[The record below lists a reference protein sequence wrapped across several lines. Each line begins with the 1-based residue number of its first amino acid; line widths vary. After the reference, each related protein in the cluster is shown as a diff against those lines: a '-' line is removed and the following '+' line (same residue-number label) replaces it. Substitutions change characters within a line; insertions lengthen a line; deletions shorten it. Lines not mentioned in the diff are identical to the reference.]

1 MSANRPKS
9 RRSSIILPNQ
19 IIPEPNTKNSVRRN
33 SIYNLKEFREKE
45 LFGTFL
51 LKLTQK
57 YFCET
62 SIHGLKYIMESKRL
76 VIERM
81 YWILAT
87 LSLWSFGIYLIYG
100 VILKWRTSPVIV
112 SFDSDPKPIW
122 NIPFPA
128 VTICNNNKVFKS
140 KVSNTDFNHRL
151 VNEICNK
158 NVFEIKNTSAD
169 LDGHQI
175 HENIRDIT
183 QSCEDLIIR

>member
-45 LFGTFL
+45 LFGIFL